1 MPIERDADSKRL
13 DRIEQ
18 MLKELCATSEHLHA
32 LAIVAQ
38 KRAGRRIAETKAIT
52 DRFAQTRGAKRGKI
66 R

>member
-1 MPIERDADSKRL
+1 MPNDRDTDSERL

-32 LAIVAQ
+32 LAILAQ
-38 KRAGRRIAETKAIT
+38 KRAGRRIVETKAIT
-52 DRFAQTRGAKRGKI
+52 DRFAQPRGTKRGKK